1 MSLLWISINCRHE
14 GFDDLADEL
23 LDCTIDE
30 GAWWLFDDLFHSI
43 AGRPTIGRTLCIVMA
58 IILMMC

>member
-23 LDCTIDE
+23 LDRTDDDD
-30 GAWWLFDDLFHSI
+30 GWWFFYYFLVSI
-43 AGRPTIGRTLCIVMA
+43 TGKPNKRALLCLVMA
-58 IILMMC
+58 IILMV